1 MARLSIFDL
10 KKTVISKDLSGKYL
24 LLYGK
29 PKIGKTSFAAQIDKN
44 LILAAEMGTN
54 ALDGLNVY
62 PILKWTD
69 VKAVLKELRDP
80 RARELYNTITF
91 DTITICGSLIESFI
105 CSREGVTQIKD
116 IPFGQGFNMV
126 AQELQETLRE
136 ITLLGFGLVLI
147 CHSKE
152 KASQYIDEDGNT
164 LMSIEPDI
172 GSKKITQVVNSV
184 TDLIG
189 YIGVEFDNEGKSQR
203 YLYTRQTPTIFAGS
217 RWRYLKGRI
226 PFGYNELVDA
236 IGDAI
241 EKQKT
246 LDGATVVEHQEQ
258 QFVVEA
264 RPFQEIMEEARNV
277 WKDYID
283 GGTTDE
289 EKDVRLNTMK
299 NIIGKIFG
307 NSEFKL
313 SQSIP
318 QQADL
323 VELFIDEMK
332 NL

>member
-1 MARLSIFDL
+1 
-10 KKTVISKDLSGKYL
+10 
-24 LLYGK
+24 
-29 PKIGKTSFAAQIDKN
+29 
-44 LILAAEMGTN
+44 
-54 ALDGLNVY
+54 
-62 PILKWTD
+62 
-69 VKAVLKELRDP
+69 
-80 RARELYNTITF
+80 
-91 DTITICGSLIESFI
+91 
-105 CSREGVTQIKD
+105 
-116 IPFGQGFNMV
+116 MV

-152 KASQYIDEDGNT
+152 KASQYTDEEGNA

-236 IGDAI
+236 IGEAI

-258 QFVVEA
+258 QFKTES
-264 RPFQEIMEEARNV
+264 RPFQEIMEEARNI
-277 WKDYID
+277 WKEYIE
-283 GGTTDE
+283 GGATDE

-332 NL
+332 ELQ

>member
-152 KASQYIDEDGNT
+152 KASQYTDEDGNT

-241 EKQKT
+241 EKQKA